1 MVRGAAL
8 RGGVCAAPCGQNEV
22 LEMHLA
28 PLLDQLSVLE
38 KNIFLRDV
46 PFNGGII
53 LEFDYLV
60 YFRSN
65 IIDCLDTLSLKD
77 SLSWA

>member
-8 RGGVCAAPCGQNEV
+8 RGGVCAAPCDQNEV